1 VRENG
6 QKSANAA
13 GTARPTKA
21 PSKRCLI
28 VDESRVIRAVS
39 RKILES
45 RGYEVEEAEN
55 GNDGLSACGKWHP
68 DAVLIEWQLPE
79 MSGIEFIRQLPA
91 EVGPRMP
98 KVIFCS
104 SEAGIESIR
113 EAVQAGAAEYI
124 MKPFD
129 SDIFDSKLLLAGLT

>member
-1 VRENG
+1 MKGNG
-6 QKSANAA
+6 QKPAA
-13 GTARPTKA
+13 
-21 PSKRCLI
+21 KRCLI
-28 VDESRVIRAVS
+28 VDESRVIRAVA
-39 RKILES
+39 RKILEA
-45 RGYEVEEAEN
+45 RGYEVAEAET
-55 GNDGLSACGKWHP
+55 GDEGLAACRTWYP

-104 SEAGIESIR
+104 SEVGIDSIR
-113 EAVQAGAAEYI
+113 EAVEAGAAEYI

-129 SDIFDSKLLLAGLT
+129 GDIFESKLMLAGLA